1 MLGLLQW
8 KDEGKQVVLDTPYLV
23 IFTLLRN
30 NKIDLWKG
38 L

>member
-1 MLGLLQW
+1 
-8 KDEGKQVVLDTPYLV
+8 VVLDTPYLV